1 MQKRI
6 SRITWNENGW
16 IKPSGKHGKS
26 NNPDSFEAKYGYGHE
41 EWLFDTG
48 KIINGFHYAFLEPIR
63 KQQDL
68 YIHDTY
74 DIWLYTINSISKKRY
89 WVGIL
94 KNVKVLDH
102 KEAVEVLEI
111 YKGKNWFNEMKNE
124 IRQLGLK
131 SDVFA
136 NWKGLDLFNIKFK
149 INDCFINNP
158 YFELESNHPVYK
170 NNRYVFTRMEKY
182 IEINKE
188 NAFEF
193 KSDEND
199 DDYDTNIRV
208 IKKPPRISEIEPLH
222 SIVSNKLSK
231 YLKGVF
237 GRDNVRR
244 EHPTGNSSTRIDI
257 VVNGHNNIIF
267 YEIKTYS
274 SIITSIREAI
284 GQLLEYSYFPNCE
297 KANEMIIVSHMPI
310 DENTKSYLINLRGK
324 FNIPIFYQYFD
335 VETEILS
342 KKY

>member
-1 MQKRI
+1 MQKRM

-48 KIINGFHYAFLEPIR
+48 KIIDGFHYAFLEPIR
-63 KQQDL
+63 KQQGL

-94 KNVKVLDH
+94 KNVNVLDH
-102 KEAVEVLEI
+102 EEAAKVLKI
-111 YKGKNWFNEMKNE
+111 YKEKNWFNEMKNE

-131 SDVFA
+131 TDVFA

-158 YFELESNHPVYK
+158 YFGLERNHPIYK
-170 NNRYVFTRMEKY
+170 NNRYVFTRMEKS

-199 DDYDTNIRV
+199 DDYNTNVRI

-231 YLKGVF
+231 YLKRKF
-237 GRDNVRR
+237 GRNNVGR
-244 EHPTGNSSTRIDI
+244 EHQTGNSSTRIDI
-257 VVNGHNNIIF
+257 VVNRHNNIIF

-310 DENTKSYLINLRGK
+310 DENTKLYLITWVFTSRR
-324 FNIPIFYQYFD
+324 
-335 VETEILS
+335 
-342 KKY
+342 